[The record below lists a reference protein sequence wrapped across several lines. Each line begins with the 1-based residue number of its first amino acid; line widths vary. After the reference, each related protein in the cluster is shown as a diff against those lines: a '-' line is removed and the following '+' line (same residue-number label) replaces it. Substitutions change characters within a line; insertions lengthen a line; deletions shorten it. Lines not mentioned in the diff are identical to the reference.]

1 MCQPVLV
8 NINAYTIGGN
18 SMDLEVLIQLWP
30 IALAF
35 VSLVIVLAK
44 MYNRIDT
51 LEEKVRTLFDLYN
64 KER

>member
-1 MCQPVLV
+1 
-8 NINAYTIGGN
+8 
-18 SMDLEVLIQLWP
+18 MDLEVLIQLWP

-51 LEEKVRTLFDLYN
+51 LEDKVRTLFDLYN
-64 KER
+64 NCLLYTSPSPRDS

>member
-1 MCQPVLV
+1 MV
-8 NINAYTIGGN
+8 NIYAYTIGGN